1 MPFTDRPTKG
11 LTRCLVEAG
20 LDPDRLRIHISE
32 IAPGTRAHPPH
43 THRAVEAFY
52 VLEGHGAVEI
62 GDPASGGSVE
72 RHELGPNEALILDA
86 RTLHGLENTG
96 TTTMRYMVIITA
108 A

>member
-1 MPFTDRPTKG
+1 MAFTERQVKG
-11 LTRCLVEAG
+11 LARCLAEAG

-43 THRAVEAFY
+43 AHQAVEAFY
-52 VLEGHGAVEI
+52 VLEGNGVVEVGAERCEI
-62 GDPASGGSVE
+62 
-72 RHELGPNEALILDA
+72 GPNEALILDA
-86 RTLHGLENTG
+86 RTPHGLENTG